1 MKLQVDVVKEPSTW
15 AGIGLVAQSIG
26 MLLASKGA
34 DTTAW
39 VGLVAGLVAIFRREV
54 PKR

>member
-1 MKLQVDVVKEPSTW
+1 MNEKLAVIKEPSTW

-34 DTTAW
+34 DGTAW
-39 VGLVAGLVAIFRREV
+39 AGLVAGLVAVFRREG
-54 PKR
+54 K